1 MNENAQ
7 KRGRVRSEKGK
18 KRKKTGCDLRDSNPA
33 KGNENGKGRKETMR
47 YYLAIDI
54 GASSGRH
61 ILAHL
66 ENGKMI
72 TEEIYRFQNGPEELT
87 GYDGKPHLTW
97 THERLFTEILNGL
110 KKAKEIGK
118 IPYSVG
124 IDTWGVD
131 YALLD
136 ENDEVIGGTYCYRDG
151 RTEETIPAVHEILPF
166 EELFAKT
173 GIAFAT
179 FNTVYQLFDD
189 KKTGRMDEAKS
200 MLMLPN
206 YFHFRL
212 TGVKKQEYCL
222 ATTTGMV
229 NAETHTWDE
238 EIIEKLG
245 YKKELFGELSQ
256 PGTVVGEFTDE
267 VAAIVGYKAKVI
279 LPATHDTASAVLAA
293 PLDKQTPYISSGTW
307 SLLGVEQNKA
317 QTSES
322 ARKAGYSNEGGVDG
336 LVRLQINIMG
346 LWMIQQVRH
355 ELGDKYGFA
364 ELADMAREN
373 PIDDFINVNDQK
385 FLAPE
390 SMIDAINETVGRKLS
405 VGEMAYVIYN
415 NLARYYD
422 RSLKALEEVT
432 GEQYE
437 TLNIIGG
444 GSKNMLLN
452 ELTMQY
458 TGKKVITGP
467 TEGTAIGNL
476 MMQMVGGGDIRDV
489 GEGRRIVKNSFDI
502 TEL

>member
-1 MNENAQ
+1 
-7 KRGRVRSEKGK
+7 
-18 KRKKTGCDLRDSNPA
+18 
-33 KGNENGKGRKETMR
+33 MR

-61 ILAHL
+61 IVAHL

-72 TEEIYRFQNGPEELT
+72 TEEIYRFQNGPEDLT
-87 GYDGKPHLTW
+87 AYDGKTHLMW
-97 THERLFTEILNGL
+97 THERLFSEILNGL
-110 KKAKEIGK
+110 KKAKELGK
-118 IPYSVG
+118 VPYSVG

-136 ENDEVIGGTYCYRDG
+136 ENDQAIGGTYCYRDS
-151 RTEETIPAVHEILPF
+151 RTDATIPAVHEIIPF
-166 EELFAKT
+166 ETLFAKT
-173 GIAFAT
+173 GIAFAS
-179 FNTVYQLFDD
+179 FNTVYQLLDD
-189 KKTGRMDEAKS
+189 KNTGRMAKAKS
-200 MLMLPN
+200 MLMLPD

-212 TGVKKQEYCL
+212 TGVKKQEYCN

-229 NAETHTWDE
+229 NSVTHTWDD

-245 YKKELFGELSQ
+245 YKKELFGELAQ

-293 PLDKQTPYISSGTW
+293 PLSAQTPYISSGTW

-317 QTSES
+317 HTNDA
-322 ARKAGYSNEGGVDG
+322 ARLAGYSNEGSVKEQF
-336 LVRLQINIMG
+336 RLQINIMG

-355 ELGDKYGFA
+355 ELDDKYSFA
-364 ELADMAREN
+364 ELADMARVN
-373 PIDDFINVNDQK
+373 PIDDYINVNDQK
-385 FLAPE
+385 FLAPD

-405 VGEMAYVIYN
+405 VGEMAYAIYN

-422 RSLKALEEVT
+422 QSLKALEEVT
-432 GEQYE
+432 GEKYE

-458 TGKKVITGP
+458 TGKKIITGP

-476 MMQMVGGGDIRDV
+476 MMQMVGGGDVKDV
-489 GEGRRIVKNSFDI
+489 HEGRQIVKNSFDI
-502 TEL
+502 AEL

>member
-1 MNENAQ
+1 
-7 KRGRVRSEKGK
+7 
-18 KRKKTGCDLRDSNPA
+18 
-33 KGNENGKGRKETMR
+33 MR

-61 ILAHL
+61 IVAHL

-72 TEEIYRFQNGPEELT
+72 TEEIYRFQNGPEDLT
-87 GYDGKPHLTW
+87 AYDGKTHLMW
-97 THERLFTEILNGL
+97 THERLFNEILNGL
-110 KKAKEIGK
+110 KKAKELGK

-136 ENDEVIGGTYCYRDG
+136 ENDQAIGGTYCYRDS
-151 RTEETIPAVHEILPF
+151 RTETTIPAVHEILPF
-166 EELFAKT
+166 ETLFAKT
-173 GIAFAT
+173 GIAFAS
-179 FNTVYQLFDD
+179 FNTVYQLLDD
-189 KKTGRMDEAKS
+189 KKTGRMAKAKS
-200 MLMLPN
+200 MLMLPD

-212 TGVKKQEYCL
+212 TGVKKQEYCN

-229 NAETHTWDE
+229 NSITHTWDE

-245 YKKELFGELSQ
+245 YKKELFGELAQ

-293 PLDKQTPYISSGTW
+293 PLQEQTPYISSGTW

-317 QTSES
+317 HTSEA
-322 ARKAGYSNEGGVDG
+322 ARKAGYSNEGSVKEQF
-336 LVRLQINIMG
+336 RLQINIMG

-355 ELGDKYGFA
+355 ELDDKYSFA
-364 ELADMAREN
+364 ELADMARVN
-373 PIDDFINVNDQK
+373 PIDDYINVNDQK
-385 FLAPE
+385 FLAPD

-405 VGEMAYVIYN
+405 VGEMAYAIYN

-422 RSLKALEEVT
+422 QSLKALEEVT
-432 GEQYE
+432 GEKYE

-452 ELTMQY
+452 ELTMEY
-458 TGKKVITGP
+458 TGKKIITGP

-476 MMQMVGGGDIRDV
+476 MMQMVGGGDVKDV
-489 GEGRRIVKNSFDI
+489 QEGRQIVKNSFEI
-502 TEL
+502 AEL

>member
-1 MNENAQ
+1 
-7 KRGRVRSEKGK
+7 
-18 KRKKTGCDLRDSNPA
+18 
-33 KGNENGKGRKETMR
+33 MR

-66 ENGKMI
+66 ENGKMV
-72 TEEIYRFQNGPEELT
+72 TEEIYRFQNGPEDLT
-87 GYDGKPHLTW
+87 AYDGKTHLMW
-97 THERLFTEILNGL
+97 THERLFGEILNGL
-110 KKAKEIGK
+110 KKAKELGK
-118 IPYSVG
+118 VPYSVG

-136 ENDEVIGGTYCYRDG
+136 ENDQAIGGTYCYRDN
-151 RTEETIPAVHEILPF
+151 RTDATIPAVHEVIPF
-166 EELFAKT
+166 ENLFTKT
-173 GIAFAT
+173 GIAFAS
-179 FNTVYQLFDD
+179 FNTVYQLLDD
-189 KKTGRMDEAKS
+189 KKTGRMAKAKS
-200 MLMLPN
+200 MLMLPD

-212 TGVKKQEYCL
+212 TGVKKQEYCN

-229 NAETHTWDE
+229 NSVTHTWDE

-245 YKKELFGELSQ
+245 YKKELFGELAQ
-256 PGTVVGEFTDE
+256 PGTVVGDFTDE

-293 PLDKQTPYISSGTW
+293 PLEAQTPYISSGTW

-317 QTSES
+317 HTSEA
-322 ARKAGYSNEGGVDG
+322 ARKAGYSNEGSVQEQF
-336 LVRLQINIMG
+336 RLQINIMG

-355 ELGDKYGFA
+355 ELGDKYSFA
-364 ELADMAREN
+364 ELADMARVN
-373 PIDDFINVNDQK
+373 PVGDYINVNDQK

-390 SMIDAINETVGRKLS
+390 SMIDVINETVGRKLS

-422 RSLKALEEVT
+422 QSLKALEEVT
-432 GEQYE
+432 GGKYE

-458 TGKKVITGP
+458 TGKKIITGP

-476 MMQMVGGGDIRDV
+476 MMQMVGGGDVKDV
-489 GEGRRIVKNSFDI
+489 KEGRQIVKNSFDI
-502 TEL
+502 AEL